1 MQERKRAVAV
11 VLMKMCCSSSRQVAC
26 STTLWMPLLVVA
38 ACKSLIRAAKESL
51 RGEDFTNT
59 LSNHKPDIFKS
70 FVVCLCIYLYF
81 YLFR

>member
-1 MQERKRAVAV
+1 
-11 VLMKMCCSSSRQVAC
+11 
-26 STTLWMPLLVVA
+26 MPLLVVA